1 MAEAVLA
8 SKRASAIQPRAL
20 FLLLALAALLLLPT
34 VTGWLQQPFYLRF
47 ATRLLAYGVAAMS
60 LDLILGF
67 GGLVSFGHAAFV
79 GVGAYTVGILAW
91 HADDGSRLFGF
102 IPGTQS
108 AWIAWPAALACGAVA
123 ALLIGTV
130 ALRTRG
136 VSFIMITLA
145 LAQMLYFLFVG
156 LDRYGGMDGLQL
168 PGPSTLALL
177 DLADRTTLYYLS
189 LAALV
194 VCALVCDR
202 VVRSGFGVVLDG
214 CRQSER
220 RMRALGVAPFR
231 HQLAAFVIAGTL
243 AAVSGVLLSQSQGF
257 VSPADMAWTRSGE
270 LLIMVVLGGVGTLY
284 GPILGAFVLLSLEL
298 VLEGWTP
305 HWPAALGCILIL
317 VALFARRGL
326 FGLIPARW
334 ER

>member
-1 MAEAVLA
+1 MVEA
-8 SKRASAIQPRAL
+8 SSALKTTLPVSPRVL
-20 FLLLALAALLLLPT
+20 FLLLALVALLLLPF
-34 VTGWLQQPFYLRF
+34 VTDWLQQPFYLRF
-47 ATRLLAYGVAAMS
+47 ATRLLAYGIAAMS

-79 GVGAYTVGILAW
+79 GLGAYTVGILAW
-91 HADDGSRLFGF
+91 HADDDSLLFGF

-108 AWIAWPAALACGAVA
+108 AWVAWPAALACAAAG
-123 ALLIGTV
+123 ALLTGTV

-136 VSFIMITLA
+136 ISFIMITLA

-168 PGPSTLALL
+168 PGPSTLAPL
-177 DLADRTTLYYLS
+177 DLTDRTTLYYLS

-194 VCALVCDR
+194 LCALVCDR
-202 VVRSGFGVVLDG
+202 VVRSGFGAVLDG
-214 CRQSER
+214 CQQSER
-220 RMRALGVAPFR
+220 RMRALGISPFR
-231 HQLAAFVIAGTL
+231 YQLTAFVIAGTL
-243 AAVSGVLLSQSQGF
+243 AAVAGVLLSQSQGF

-270 LLIMVVLGGVGTLY
+270 LLIMVVLGGIGTLY

-305 HWPAALGCILIL
+305 HWPAIMGPLLIL

-326 FGLIPARW
+326 FGLIPVKWTR
-334 ER
+334 

>member
-1 MAEAVLA
+1 MAEPGPARHHL
-8 SKRASAIQPRAL
+8 SPRGL
-20 FLLLALAALLLLPT
+20 VLLLALAALLLLPGLT
-34 VTGWLQQPFYLRF
+34 AWMQQPFYLRF
-47 ATRLLAYGVAAMS
+47 ATRLLCYGIAAMS

-79 GVGAYTVGILAW
+79 GIGAYTVGILAW
-91 HADDGSRLFGF
+91 HADDGSPLLGF
-102 IPGTQS
+102 IPGTES
-108 AWIAWPAALACGAVA
+108 ALVAWPAALACTAAVA
-123 ALLIGTV
+123 ALVGTV

-168 PGPSTLALL
+168 PGPSTLGPL
-177 DLADRTTLYYLS
+177 DLRDRTTLYYLT
-189 LAALV
+189 LGALV
-194 VCALVCDR
+194 VCGLLCDR
-202 VVRSGFGVVLDG
+202 IVRSGFGAVLDG
-214 CRQSER
+214 TRQSER
-220 RMRALGVAPFR
+220 RMRALGIVPFR

-243 AAVSGVLLSQSQGF
+243 AAASGVLLSQSQGF

-284 GPILGAFVLLSLEL
+284 GPVLGAAVLLSLEL

-305 HWPAALGCILIL
+305 HWQAVLGAVLVL
-317 VALFARRGL
+317 VALAARRGL
-326 FGLIPARW
+326 FGLIPLRWAR
-334 ER
+334 